1 MVMPFARRDIEAAGA
16 GTSASGADSPAAKK
30 GKPELAAARPS
41 LTRSEAL
48 AFAAVLALF
57 TAGIFCVFLAA
68 PRREFG
74 QILRLPRS
82 LADVRLLKNNLAV
95 YARDHQVNFI
105 LGYCSIYIFM
115 QTFMIPGT
123 IFMSL
128 LAGALFGVIKGGI
141 LVVFT
146 ATAGASSCYF
156 VSKLIGRPLVCW
168 LWPEKLRYF
177 QSEIAKRKEKL
188 LNYMLFLRITP
199 TLPNT
204 FINMASPIVDIPFHI
219 FFAATL
225 VGLIPA
231 SYITV
236 KAGRALGD
244 LKSVRELY
252 DFKTLVVL
260 FLIGSVAVALENPTE
275 ASSKRPRNFL
285 GLRKPNRSI
294 FQKAQAWVS
303 REARLRNLIGFHL
316 GFIRDTA
323 QIHLP
328 LRLDRRE
335 KMATLSMVSVP
346 VAPSSLPLSTR
357 GRSSSLSF
365 SAPKKGGIGHG
376 GLRIEC
382 IRIGGVEIPNHKRVE
397 YSLQYIHGI
406 GRTRSRQI
414 LLDLNFDNKVTKDLS
429 EEEVITL
436 RKEVSK
442 YMIEGDLKRFNR
454 VAIERLKEIRCYRGI
469 RHKLGLP
476 VRGQRTKNNCRTLK
490 GKRASVAKKKSSS
503 SQEE

>member
-1 MVMPFARRDIEAAGA
+1 MAMPFARRDIEAAG
-16 GTSASGADSPAAKK
+16 SGGGQGDSPDAKK
-30 GKPELAAARPS
+30 GKPEPARPA

-57 TAGIFCVFLAA
+57 TAGIFCVFLSA

-82 LADVRLLKNNLAV
+82 LGDVRLLKDNLAV
-95 YARDHQVNFI
+95 YARDYQTNFI

-244 LKSVRELY
+244 LRSVRELY

-260 FLIGSVAVALENPTE
+260 FLIGSVAVVPT
-275 ASSKRPRNFL
+275 
-285 GLRKPNRSI
+285 I
-294 FQKAQAWVS
+294 
-303 REARLRNLIGFHL
+303 
-316 GFIRDTA
+316 
-323 QIHLP
+323 
-328 LRLDRRE
+328 
-335 KMATLSMVSVP
+335 
-346 VAPSSLPLSTR
+346 
-357 GRSSSLSF
+357 
-365 SAPKKGGIGHG
+365 
-376 GLRIEC
+376 
-382 IRIGGVEIPNHKRVE
+382 
-397 YSLQYIHGI
+397 
-406 GRTRSRQI
+406 
-414 LLDLNFDNKVTKDLS
+414 
-429 EEEVITL
+429 
-436 RKEVSK
+436 
-442 YMIEGDLKRFNR
+442 LKR
-454 VAIERLKEIRCYRGI
+454 K
-469 RHKLGLP
+469 
-476 VRGQRTKNNCRTLK
+476 RTY
-490 GKRASVAKKKSSS
+490 
-503 SQEE
+503 E